1 MAFSA
6 LHSCLWALYHLVP
19 PCSLHRGQL
28 GPFSSF
34 PWALVL
40 SARSPGL
47 ACALLRGCW
56 HAQSQITPWPQGCV
70 EPEGVANL
78 VTPWAAGLQVPLT
91 PVNRPLPGVP
101 GSPLLVFSGTLP
113 LPSFPRGS
121 RQLLGRPRPTACS
134 CPCRGRRVSCRLPP
148 KPFRSFH
155 RLWER
160 LLSLLCFLFLF
171 LFGASSPGNAQLTPL
186 DSGHSWQAGTGPRS
200 VTCKASAFL
209 LCCLCHSQAPW
220 IRGPGQGPRGARA
233 HCSA

>member
-1 MAFSA
+1 MGCWAPGAPYTCEQATSWCPWQPLVGVLRLPCPSPAFLEAADSY
-6 LHSCLWALYHLVP
+6 W
-19 PCSLHRGQL
+19 G
-28 GPFSSF
+28 
-34 PWALVL
+34 
-40 SARSPGL
+40 GL
-47 ACALLRGCW
+47 APLRAPA
-56 HAQSQITPWPQGCV
+56 HARG
-70 EPEGVANL
+70 
-78 VTPWAAGLQVPLT
+78 
-91 PVNRPLPGVP
+91 PGV
-101 GSPLLVFSGTLP
+101 
-113 LPSFPRGS
+113 
-121 RQLLGRPRPTACS
+121 S
-134 CPCRGRRVSCRLPP
+134 CGLPP

-220 IRGPGQGPRGARA
+220 IRGPGQGPRGAWA